1 MHRSTRINSLI
12 AATAIAIALAL
23 NGCATVRT
31 HSYLERGIDFGDY
44 RTYAWGPVGSL
55 STGDPRLDNNQ
66 IFIGLVEAAVD
77 RQLAAKGFEKTRR
90 PAAQLLL
97 HLHARL
103 DQRIESNSIDREH
116 RRRAV
121 AEYPP
126 FVYEAGTL
134 LLDLV
139 DTRTNRLAWR
149 GWAEGS
155 LGAVIDNQD
164 RMEASIDNAI
174 AKILARLPVED

>member
-1 MHRSTRINSLI
+1 MHRSTRIDSLI
-12 AATAIAIALAL
+12 AATALALAL
-23 NGCATVRT
+23 NGCATVRP
-31 HSYLERGIDFGDY
+31 HSYLGRGIDFGDY
-44 RTYAWGPVGSL
+44 RTYAWGPVGAL

-77 RQLAAKGFEKTRR
+77 RQLAAKGFEKTKR
-90 PAAQLLL
+90 PAAQLLI

-103 DQRIESNSIDREH
+103 DQRLESNSIDREY
-116 RRRAV
+116 RRRDG
-121 AEYPP
+121 AEYRP

-134 LLDLV
+134 LLDLI
-139 DTRTNRLAWR
+139 DTRTNGLAWR

-155 LGAVIDNQD
+155 LDGVIDNQD
-164 RMEASIDNAI
+164 SMEASIDDAV